1 MKRALAPP
9 TIHEIVA
16 SRIGRTGYIVH
27 AREGSGSRVDRP
39 RHYRGHRSHRG
50 HSYGTC
56 GPQIAAATAVRTARG
71 DGSRMV
77 HAVMAPAVHMA
88 SAQHAQR
95 RARVR
100 CRRRRRSAARRRRHA
115 RRCSCGRRA
124 FCRAPAE
131 AAAAASTAA
140 GSAAAGW
147 LLLLLPSAA
156 AIAPSR
162 HRVIAPSHRRSSH
175 RRPRHRSKRPWRRS
189 SCPPWIAC
197 DPRGLSSLGARTPAG
212 PCGTTATA
220 WRRSIHKSPN
230 SSEMMSDDSDKL
242 GRAGNRRKNLRTSKK
257 GASKGGGAAVG

>member
-1 MKRALAPP
+1 MHVVVERFSEWTCRAESYRSTTSIVCVKNVSPFAIKRVLEPP
-9 TIHEIVA
+9 TIHDIVT

-95 RARVR
+95 RARAR
-100 CRRRRRSAARRRRHA
+100 CRRRRRSAARCRRRA
-115 RRCSCGRRA
+115 RCCSCGCRA
-124 FCRAPAE
+124 FCRAPAAAAAV
-131 AAAAASTAA
+131 AAAAAA
-140 GSAAAGW
+140 GCCC
-147 LLLLLPSAA
+147 
-156 AIAPSR
+156 R
-162 HRVIAPSHRRSSH
+162 
-175 RRPRHRSKRPWRRS
+175 
-189 SCPPWIAC
+189 
-197 DPRGLSSLGARTPAG
+197 LGAS
-212 PCGTTATA
+212 ATA
-220 WRRSIHKSPN
+220 RRRSIHKSPN

-257 GASKGGGAAVG
+257 GASKGGGGGS

>member
-95 RARVR
+95 RARAR
-100 CRRRRRSAARRRRHA
+100 CRRRRRSAAPASRTPLQLWPPGTSGGRSRGF
-115 RRCSCGRRA
+115 RCC
-124 FCRAPAE
+124 CWP
-131 AAAAASTAA
+131 
-140 GSAAAGW
+140 
-147 LLLLLPSAA
+147 LLLAGCCCCCHRPP
-156 AIAPSR
+156 PSR